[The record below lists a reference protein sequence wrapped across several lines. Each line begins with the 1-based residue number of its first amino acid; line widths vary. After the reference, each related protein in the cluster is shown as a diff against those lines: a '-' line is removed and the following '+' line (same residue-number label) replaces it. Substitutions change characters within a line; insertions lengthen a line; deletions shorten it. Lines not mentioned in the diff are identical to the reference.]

1 MALVSVEF
9 FVALVFSSKV
19 GWLLEGAFSTLPFM
33 IVGYGMYSKGK
44 QMPCPFCGVHSA
56 SVQKESDEPASE
68 E

>member
-19 GWLLEGAFSTLPFM
+19 SWLLEGAFSTLPFM

-44 QMPCPFCGVHSA
+44 QMQCPFCGVNSA
-56 SVQKESDEPASE
+56 SVQKKSDEPASE